1 MGKNFKIGK
10 KVRKLGLE
18 NEILEIL
25 QPNHQDCGGT
35 IVIGTSSPGD
45 NGNFKI
51 VCHKCGETAIMTRKQ
66 RLAIIVALLRGH
78 NREINE
84 KIIVVSE
91 I

>member
-10 KVRKLGLE
+10 KASNIGLE

-25 QPNHQDCGGT
+25 KPTHEECGGT
-35 IVIGTSSPGD
+35 VVVGQSSPGD

-51 VCHKCGETAIMTRKQ
+51 VCQRCGETAIMTRKQ

-91 I
+91 K